1 MNIKPL
7 RTAQEYEHAVA
18 RIEDLFD
25 AQAGSPAFDE
35 LEVLGTLV
43 DAYEMRHFPIDF
55 ADPVEAI
62 KFRMEQLG
70 LERKDLEPYLGSRA
84 RVSEILN
91 RKRRLT
97 LPMIRALYKHL
108 NVPVECLVQQ
118 V

>member
-1 MNIKPL
+1 MDIKPL
-7 RTAQEYEHAVA
+7 RTAQDYEHAVA
-18 RIEDLFD
+18 RIEELFE
-25 AQAGSPAFDE
+25 AQVGSPAFDE

-43 DAYEMRHFPIDF
+43 DAYETQHFPIDF

-91 RKRRLT
+91 RKRTLT
-97 LPMIRALYKHL
+97 LPMIRNLYKHL
-108 NVPVECLVQQ
+108 NVPVECLVR
-118 V
+118 